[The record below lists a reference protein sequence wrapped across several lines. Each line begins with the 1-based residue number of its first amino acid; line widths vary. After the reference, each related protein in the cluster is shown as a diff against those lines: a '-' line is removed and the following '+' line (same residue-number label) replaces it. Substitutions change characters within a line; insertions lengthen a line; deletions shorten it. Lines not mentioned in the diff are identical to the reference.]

1 MMGGLA
7 AFCRQTWRLAARTA
21 RLAVGIPD
29 YDAYVAHL
37 RRAHPER
44 EPMPRREFFDERL
57 EARYRRGGS
66 RCC

>member
-7 AFCRQTWRLAARTA
+7 AFCRQIWRLAARTA

-37 RRAHPER
+37 RRAHPGR
-44 EPMPRREFFDERL
+44 EPMSRREFFDGRL